1 MIPIAYPFRIPD
13 FGRTSSVFAATPPDL
28 DPLLK
33 ALFIVTAYPRHESDV
48 ITPWM
53 GETIGRLKGA
63 GMDVE
68 VLAPAYKGSETGH
81 VGGVKVHRFRYGPAS
96 LETLTHDV
104 PAMDRIAASPAMAA
118 LLPGYIA
125 AGSAAAAR
133 IAREEK
139 FDIVHAF
146 WPIPHGIF
154 GLAARSASNAALV
167 STFFSSELNWSGASK
182 KIFGP
187 MLRRIVA
194 GSDAVTVISTFT
206 GERLRQFV
214 PRVQSVVIPFGAAA
228 QNRTH
233 SSANP
238 KPVRSAGDQFNLL
251 FVGRLV
257 RRKGVDVLLNAAT
270 HLADDARLR
279 ITIVGEGP
287 ERTSLI
293 NEAARLGVTK
303 VVTFE
308 GGVSSARIAE
318 FFENC
323 DALVLP
329 AIVTESGETEGLG
342 VVLLEAMGYGKPVIA
357 SDAGGITDIVIDGET
372 GVLSRA
378 GDAAALAQAIR
389 GAMDD
394 PLRMQQLSVNGK
406 LHAEREFGWDTIVSR
421 LVETYR
427 QAVHHRTGAT
437 TPI

>member
-1 MIPIAYPFRIPD
+1 
-13 FGRTSSVFAATPPDL
+13 
-28 DPLLK
+28 LK
-33 ALFIVTAYPRHESDV
+33 VLFIVTAYPRHEGDV

-53 GETIGRLKGA
+53 GETIARLKASGV
-63 GMDVE
+63 GVE
-68 VLAPAYKGSETGH
+68 VLAPAYKGSQTGY
-81 VGGVKVHRFRYGPAS
+81 VSGVKVHRFRYAPAP

-125 AGSAAAAR
+125 SGSAAAAK
-133 IAREEK
+133 IAREGN
-139 FDIVHAF
+139 FDVVHAF

-154 GLAARSASNAALV
+154 GLAARSGSNAALV
-167 STFFSSELNWSGASK
+167 STFFSSELNWSGAAR

-214 PRVQSVVIPFGAAA
+214 PGVETVIIPFGAAA
-228 QNRTH
+228 QDRAQRGSGVRRT
-233 SSANP
+233 
-238 KPVRSAGDQFNLL
+238 RSPQDKFNLL

-270 HLADDARLR
+270 HLAGDSRLR
-279 ITIVGEGP
+279 INIVGEGP
-287 ERTSLI
+287 ERASLM
-293 NEAARLGVTK
+293 NEAERLGVTDFVK
-303 VVTFE
+303 FE
-308 GGVSSARIAE
+308 GGVSSERIAG
-318 FFENC
+318 FFESC

-357 SDAGGITDIVIDGET
+357 SDAGGITDIVIDGKT

-378 GDAAALAQAIR
+378 GDARALAEAIR
-389 GAMDD
+389 EAMDD
-394 PLRMQQLSVNGK
+394 PSCMQRLSENGK
-406 LHAEREFGWDTIVSR
+406 VHAEREFGWDTIVGR

-427 QAVHHRTGAT
+427 AAIHHRTGAAS
-437 TPI
+437 PI